1 MAPRTKKQKELGI
14 IGKKNRSKKETPM
27 LESIQSTR
35 RLEQAAMKG
44 EKVSPKL
51 NTTLADIVRVKRGSK
66 YKGQG
71 NVPTLEQEKERAKL
85 AKNAPVKKAMG
96 GVMKARGGTF
106 KGTY

>member
-14 IGKKNRSKKETPM
+14 IGKQNRSKKETPM

-44 EKVSPKL
+44 KKVSPKL

-71 NVPTLEQEKERAKL
+71 NVPTLKQEKERA
-85 AKNAPVKKAMG
+85 AKYGIVDNLKEKKNG
-96 GVMKARGGTF
+96 SQSK
-106 KGTY
+106 KNSKKSN